1 MQLAIPIFLKLDSF
15 RCLSYV
21 NRFQLLHIFFSF
33 SDCNSF
39 FLNQWLRFVCLFFF
53 HVSIFL
59 RTLTCSSFSS
69 WGSSGCHGLVLALPS
84 HLKPQLKE
92 ELGQSSCC
100 YLLVGLSSVNL
111 LCGHPTTAGVFSQ
124 STPGGADARH
134 SWGLLISWSKEWCLK
149 ACVML
154 HLFEGRQSS
163 FSSAS
168 SQEKVIMKGF
178 KGERRS

>member
-21 NRFQLLHIFFSF
+21 NKFQLLHIFFSF
-33 SDCNSF
+33 SDCNYF

-53 HVSIFL
+53 HVSVFL
-59 RTLTCSSFSS
+59 RTLTCTSFSP

-100 YLLVGLSSVNL
+100 CLLVGLSSVSL
-111 LCGHPTTAGVFSQ
+111 LCGLPTTAGVFSQ
-124 STPGGADARH
+124 STPGGADAQTQPR
-134 SWGLLISWSKEWCLK
+134 SPDKLTQG
-149 ACVML
+149 VMS
-154 HLFEGRQSS
+154 QSMCHVAFVWRAAEFIQ
-163 FSSAS
+163 FS
-168 SQEKVIMKGF
+168 Q
-178 KGERRS
+178 